1 MNSYKD
7 GFICLCSHRG
17 VYCSILF
24 PKEWRGRR
32 NEELSQISG
41 IPGCIY
47 VHDFGYIGG
56 NHTYEGALAMAKKAL
71 SSLQNQM
78 RTIYQ
83 LNGRVYVHFP
93 NNNIICCV
101 ECKMS

>member
-1 MNSYKD
+1 MQVVPIDIPGEPDKKV
-7 GFICLCSHRG
+7 CS
-17 VYCSILF
+17 VLF

-56 NHTYEGALAMAKKAL
+56 NHTYEGALAMAKKTL
-71 SSLQNQM
+71 S
-78 RTIYQ
+78 TV
-83 LNGRVYVHFP
+83 VYR
-93 NNNIICCV
+93 IR
-101 ECKMS
+101 

>member
-1 MNSYKD
+1 MQVVPIEIPGEPDKKV
-7 GFICLCSHRG
+7 CS
-17 VYCSILF
+17 VLF

-56 NHTYEGALAMAKKAL
+56 NHTYEGALAMAKKTL
-71 SSLQNQM
+71 S
-78 RTIYQ
+78 TV
-83 LNGRVYVHFP
+83 VYR
-93 NNNIICCV
+93 IR
-101 ECKMS
+101 

>member
-1 MNSYKD
+1 MQVVPIDIPGEPDKKV
-7 GFICLCSHRG
+7 CS
-17 VYCSILF
+17 VLF

-56 NHTYEGALAMAKKAL
+56 NHTYEGALAMAKKTL
-71 SSLQNQM
+71 STVGY
-78 RTIYQ
+78 RI
-83 LNGRVYVHFP
+83 R
-93 NNNIICCV
+93 
-101 ECKMS
+101 